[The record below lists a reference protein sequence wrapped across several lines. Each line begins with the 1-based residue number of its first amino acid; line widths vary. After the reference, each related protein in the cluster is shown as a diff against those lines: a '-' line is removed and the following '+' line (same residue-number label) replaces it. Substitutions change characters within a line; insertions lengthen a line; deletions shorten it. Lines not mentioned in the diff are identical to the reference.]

1 MHPGSLHI
9 MEREDWLEM
18 VACAWDVANEF
29 LKRIGGDI
37 DKRINENPKK
47 YHIGEMEFTD
57 LLNERRVGGNICERI
72 VSAWNDWKHPNALQ
86 FPLVITS
93 EKITP
98 NDVTPKPKAKSKPT
112 GKKRANKKGK

>member
-1 MHPGSLHI
+1 
-9 MEREDWLEM
+9 M

-29 LKRIGGDI
+29 LNRIGGDI

-112 GKKRANKKGK
+112 GKKRANKKGQ

>member
-1 MHPGSLHI
+1 
-9 MEREDWLEM
+9 M
-18 VACAWDVANEF
+18 VAGDAALIHGNRNRMP
-29 LKRIGGDI
+29 KHRIGDDI
-37 DKRINENPKK
+37 RADVLRLFREK
-47 YHIGEMEFTD
+47 YYDFNFSHFTD

-112 GKKRANKKGK
+112 GKKRANKKGQ